1 MLSLATMLA
10 VLVSAA
16 MSASLQQLHWRKVVV
31 REGVFDVETSKARLF
46 ASIVLFWFA
55 FGALF
60 STAKKLL
67 MTPTEGVVDSGQIAS
82 LDATLWACWTG
93 VLTMMVGRAYLFFN
107 FRVAN
112 HRLHLNQSGQ
122 RILENFLVFPNIF
135 STGCLSLSTGE
146 VLLAISS
153 IGSSWTG
160 FMGYLSTTRS
170 LPQILG
176 AEPGSVPVLLLNL
189 TAQELFLCALSGVVA
204 GGLIFCFFRVALKDQ
219 QSTVQIQNTA
229 ILAFCAGVVVAAF
242 ILVAMYFS
250 PASATVA
257 TEISNASQN
266 IAQNVTK
273 TSTPSFQEQYD
284 FTAWNTTTQEPALK
298 GWTKWAACAAVFV
311 VVFSA
316 LQVAFRRNAHP
327 KLSLE
332 HQNRHGLAKAVGA
345 AYVQIL
351 AFLLAGIAEF
361 SFDSWWLGFPVVL
374 AAALALP
381 IAADAPGFVII
392 GSPCAAAV
400 GYFCRWMNGGDSWVQ
415 FRFRLTAISLAFVA
429 FAMVFF
435 CMHKWTSTTVAVV
448 LRRQTVRNA
457 IFTCTREPRPVAH
470 APDISFLVVK
480 PWIGGMMVATMF
492 VLAIDAPN
500 WYCGSV
506 VAIGT
511 LVASYFTFTMVVFW
525 LGDATKEQ
533 GPPAPAMIQAFFVF
547 PVIWRLFFNAMLM
560 LLRIYVGSSLLVQ
573 GAVVAGSGSAA
584 LLAVAVAERLFCGR
598 LRTSFIVFA
607 TLPSI
612 LTLLYYGGP
621 HFVLHPPI
629 DDAPGM
635 YYILSFGSVVA
646 GIAIQA
652 AIWVIW

>member
-1 MLSLATMLA
+1 
-10 VLVSAA
+10 
-16 MSASLQQLHWRKVVV
+16 
-31 REGVFDVETSKARLF
+31 
-46 ASIVLFWFA
+46 
-55 FGALF
+55 
-60 STAKKLL
+60 
-67 MTPTEGVVDSGQIAS
+67 
-82 LDATLWACWTG
+82 
-93 VLTMMVGRAYLFFN
+93 
-107 FRVAN
+107 
-112 HRLHLNQSGQ
+112 
-122 RILENFLVFPNIF
+122 
-135 STGCLSLSTGE
+135 
-146 VLLAISS
+146 
-153 IGSSWTG
+153 
-160 FMGYLSTTRS
+160 
-170 LPQILG
+170 
-176 AEPGSVPVLLLNL
+176 
-189 TAQELFLCALSGVVA
+189 
-204 GGLIFCFFRVALKDQ
+204 
-219 QSTVQIQNTA
+219 
-229 ILAFCAGVVVAAF
+229 
-242 ILVAMYFS
+242 
-250 PASATVA
+250 
-257 TEISNASQN
+257 
-266 IAQNVTK
+266 
-273 TSTPSFQEQYD
+273 
-284 FTAWNTTTQEPALK
+284 
-298 GWTKWAACAAVFV
+298 
-311 VVFSA
+311 
-316 LQVAFRRNAHP
+316 
-327 KLSLE
+327 
-332 HQNRHGLAKAVGA
+332 
-345 AYVQIL
+345 
-351 AFLLAGIAEF
+351 
-361 SFDSWWLGFPVVL
+361 
-374 AAALALP
+374 
-381 IAADAPGFVII
+381 
-392 GSPCAAAV
+392 
-400 GYFCRWMNGGDSWVQ
+400 
-415 FRFRLTAISLAFVA
+415 
-429 FAMVFF
+429 
-435 CMHKWTSTTVAVV
+435 MHKWTSTTVAVV

-652 AIWVIW
+652 AIWVICLVGFGFIFRRVQYLLPELRRAEQQSRPPHRQSGYDSRRARRRTFADPVPTDQQIHQLIPEADIPNSIAMA

>member
-435 CMHKWTSTTVAVV
+435 W
-448 LRRQTVRNA
+448 
-457 IFTCTREPRPVAH
+457 
-470 APDISFLVVK
+470 
-480 PWIGGMMVATMF
+480 
-492 VLAIDAPN
+492 
-500 WYCGSV
+500 
-506 VAIGT
+506 
-511 LVASYFTFTMVVFW
+511 
-525 LGDATKEQ
+525 
-533 GPPAPAMIQAFFVF
+533 
-547 PVIWRLFFNAMLM
+547 
-560 LLRIYVGSSLLVQ
+560 
-573 GAVVAGSGSAA
+573 
-584 LLAVAVAERLFCGR
+584 
-598 LRTSFIVFA
+598 
-607 TLPSI
+607 
-612 LTLLYYGGP
+612 
-621 HFVLHPPI
+621 
-629 DDAPGM
+629 
-635 YYILSFGSVVA
+635 
-646 GIAIQA
+646 
-652 AIWVIW
+652 WV